1 MYTKSDIRSWRTGR
15 IIHEIRDQQR
25 WLRKGRASDFDAGP
39 AYQFLNDLRSVLAE
53 RGRVLS

>member
-1 MYTKSDIRSWRTGR
+1 MYTKSVIRSWRTGR
-15 IIHEIRDQQR
+15 IISEIRDQER
-25 WLRKGRASDFDAGP
+25 WLRKSRARDFNAGP